1 MNYLTEE
8 EQNDIREWK
17 MRNKMMRK
25 YAQDII
31 KERNKVKEQL
41 VQLEME
47 GKILNDKVP
56 IEKQIEEIKKLDE
69 PPEEVKIIKKRPY
82 KAYYK
87 CQTCGNSFSSLSI
100 LRKHLILLK
109 GCSFLSDT
117 AREVD
122 NLLKKYIENLE
133 LKINSYKMD
142 LEASNKDFTT
152 KKKRL
157 DSMKD
162 SIYKI
167 ETLLK
172 NQGHLYDENKRTIL
186 TEYIAEYKQDIKIL
200 LLEYYKIIEKSDL
213 YDL

>member
-8 EQNDIREWK
+8 EQNDVKEWK
-17 MRNKMMRK
+17 LRNKMMRK

-56 IEKQIEEIKKLDE
+56 IEDQIEEIKKLDT
-69 PPEEVKIIKKRPY
+69 PSEEVKIIKKRLY
-82 KAYYK
+82 KSYYQ
-87 CQTCGNSFSSLSI
+87 CRTCGNSFSTLTA
-100 LRKHLILLK
+100 LRRHLILLK

-117 AREVD
+117 AQVVD
-122 NLLKKYIENLE
+122 SILKKYIENLE

-142 LEASNKDFTT
+142 LEASNKDFVT

-200 LLEYYKIIEKSDL
+200 LLEYYKLIEKCDL
-213 YDL
+213 FDL

>member
-1 MNYLTEE
+1 M
-8 EQNDIREWK
+8 
-17 MRNKMMRK
+17 
-25 YAQDII
+25 
-31 KERNKVKEQL
+31 
-41 VQLEME
+41 
-47 GKILNDKVP
+47 
-56 IEKQIEEIKKLDE
+56 
-69 PPEEVKIIKKRPY
+69 
-82 KAYYK
+82 
-87 CQTCGNSFSSLSI
+87 
-100 LRKHLILLK
+100 ILLK

-142 LEASNKDFTT
+142 LEASNKDFVT

-172 NQGHLYDENKRTIL
+172 NQGHLYNENKRTIL
-186 TEYIAEYKQDIKIL
+186 TEYIQEYIQDIKVL
-200 LLEYYKIIEKSDL
+200 LLE
-213 YDL
+213 

>member
-1 MNYLTEE
+1 MNSLTKEDE
-8 EQNDIREWK
+8 EQIKEWK
-17 MRNKMMRK
+17 LRNKMMRK
-25 YAQDII
+25 YALDVI
-31 KERNKVKEQL
+31 KERKHLKEEL
-41 VQLEME
+41 INLEKE
-47 GKILNDKVP
+47 GKLLNDKIP
-56 IEKQIEEIKKLDE
+56 E
-69 PPEEVKIIKKRPY
+69 EEVKEENPKEIKKRPY

-87 CQTCGNSFSSLSI
+87 CQSCGNNFSTQSI

-109 GCSFLSDT
+109 GCSFLGDT

-122 NLLKKYIENLE
+122 NLLKRYIETLE

-142 LEASNKDFTT
+142 LEASNKDFVT

-186 TEYIAEYKQDIKIL
+186 TEYIQEYKQDIKVL

-213 YDL
+213 FDL